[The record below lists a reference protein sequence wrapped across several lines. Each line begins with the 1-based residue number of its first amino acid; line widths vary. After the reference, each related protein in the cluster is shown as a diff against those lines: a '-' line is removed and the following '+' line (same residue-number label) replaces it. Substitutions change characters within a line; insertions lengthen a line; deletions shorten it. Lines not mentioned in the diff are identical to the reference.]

1 MEKRKNRYSH
11 DVSFEKNRNREE
23 KELINSFQNSL
34 NYEINQLIDSGD
46 DEDGSNEVKKSPT
59 SSKKPHRKNIQL
71 SSSVKKPSKRSSKDT
86 QEDEQGSNDD
96 EEGEGFSSQQMNDF
110 SNKLLENQQIGFK
123 LANEIRLLREQLLKE
138 KQEKRILLIT
148 NQNLQEQLTV
158 AEHRMEKL
166 EKKEIS
172 SSQKLLSVE
181 DSINDEVIRVLLTIS
196 LLLDPCYFRLLSFL
210 SPFFLS
216 LLYVVFFFFLSIL
229 TLIDSTKENDHR
241 RISKN

>member
-1 MEKRKNRYSH
+1 MEKRKSRYNH

-23 KELINSFQNSL
+23 NELLNSFQSSL
-34 NYEINQLIDSGD
+34 NYEINHLIDSGD
-46 DEDGSNEVKKSPT
+46 DEGNNEVKKSPT
-59 SSKKPHRKNIQL
+59 LSKKPQRKITPP
-71 SSSVKKPSKRSSKDT
+71 SSSLKKPSKRNNKDD
-86 QEDEQGSNDD
+86 DEEETNDD
-96 EEGEGFSSQQMNDF
+96 EEVEGFSTQEMNEF

-148 NQNLQEQLTV
+148 NQNLQEQLTI

-181 DSINDEVIRVLLTIS
+181 DSINDEVNRLFLFDYLLLLTGS
-196 LLLDPCYFRLLSFL
+196 SAFL
-210 SPFFLS
+210 GFPYCFLF
-216 LLYVVFFFFLSIL
+216 LMFCFVYLLSIL
-229 TLIDSTKENDHR
+229 TIDSTKENDHR
-241 RISKN
+241 RI

>member
-23 KELINSFQNSL
+23 KELISSFQNSL

-46 DEDGSNEVKKSPT
+46 DEDGNNEVKKSPT

-71 SSSVKKPSKRSSKDT
+71 SSSVKKSSKRSNKDN
-86 QEDEQGSNDD
+86 EESEQGSNDD
-96 EEGEGFSSQQMNDF
+96 EEEGEGFSSQEMNDF

-181 DSINDEVIRVLLTIS
+181 DSINDEVIRMRLAVS
-196 LLLDPCYFRLLSFL
+196 L
-210 SPFFLS
+210 
-216 LLYVVFFFFLSIL
+216 
-229 TLIDSTKENDHR
+229 
-241 RISKN
+241 